1 MVESFLGKNKG
12 SNFIEG
18 TKIMKNFSDNNKN
31 GSSIFQG
38 KIREQDFS
46 AEQKLNELKAAVEE
60 LTRQD
65 LLRRLE
71 CERQDS
77 SCIDEISSQAEL
89 HIGQDDDE
97 GYFNCER
104 TLWNFFEPLFNL
116 FEVNVDDPKIYQ
128 MLKEK
133 KEKNWLLSIIKFM
146 RDKLKE
152 LIKKIFAR
160 DLSFNQRLDKEIK
173 ELQEKLGSG
182 ELSGEE
188 LARVLERLQTLQ
200 DLKLKLQLAVTGWII
215 TMFAEMFGV
224 ELAAIVEASTEET
237 NKAEDKKAKKTSLEA
252 TKEVH
257 KDVEIKMDEREKP
270 AVPVSLF
277 EVSPGFVR
285 PVVLNKPELE
295 IVSDPLKH
303 LLRLTQL
310 ERKSH
315 ENSQKPEKVNEEKKA
330 KPEEPKKEVCPPK
343 PAEKKPV
350 VRGIK
355 FYSLDKDINF
365 EKWDTNTSVN
375 GRGTTSTNKCGTTND
390 FKEKE
395 LNPTNEKKFDGKES
409 KSTDKQKTDDPY
421 AKLAKKVA
429 ERDTQ
434 RKESDTIKHDYPID
448 TWQAPSGTTDN
459 GKSSASSASDAKEN
473 PKSKVT
479 DVLNERAAR
488 GNGNTP
494 SR

>member
-60 LTRQD
+60 LARQD

-71 CERQDS
+71 CERQAS

-89 HIGQDDDE
+89 HIGEEGDE
-97 GYFNCER
+97 GYFNYER

-116 FEVNVDDPKIYQ
+116 FEVDVDPKIYQ

-160 DLSFNQRLDKEIK
+160 DLSFDQRLDKEIK
-173 ELQEKLGSG
+173 ELEEKLFGG
-182 ELSGEE
+182 GLSKEE
-188 LARVLERLQTLQ
+188 EVAILERLEALRG
-200 DLKLKLQLAVTGWII
+200 LKLKLQLAVVGWIV
-215 TMFAEMFGV
+215 TMFAEIFGV
-224 ELAAIVEASTEET
+224 ELAAVAEASKE
-237 NKAEDKKAKKTSLEA
+237 KEDKKAEKTSLKEEA
-252 TKEVH
+252 TKEVR
-257 KDVEIKMDEREKP
+257 KDVEIKVDEREKP
-270 AVPVSLF
+270 KVPVSLF

-285 PVVLNKPELE
+285 PVVLSKPELDLLPKPMKELMPKEVIKEE
-295 IVSDPLKH
+295 IREVKE
-303 LLRLTQL
+303 T
-310 ERKSH
+310 
-315 ENSQKPEKVNEEKKA
+315 KPKVEEEKKA
-330 KPEEPKKEVCPPK
+330 KPEPKKEVCPQK
-343 PAEKKPV
+343 TSGQSGANMTREGQDKWSEASDHKSKKINLDSGNAKKP
-350 VRGIK
+350 RRI
-355 FYSLDKDINF
+355 
-365 EKWDTNTSVN
+365 
-375 GRGTTSTNKCGTTND
+375 
-390 FKEKE
+390 
-395 LNPTNEKKFDGKES
+395 PT
-409 KSTDKQKTDDPY
+409 P
-421 AKLAKKVA
+421 V
-429 ERDTQ
+429 
-434 RKESDTIKHDYPID
+434 HDYPIGHY
-448 TWQAPSGTTDN
+448 QAPSGTTDN
-459 GKSSASSASDAKEN
+459 EKSNADQRSSASDAKEN